1 MLKMDS
7 SATVDDL
14 EQDLLAR
21 EAMISR
27 LRQQQADLLALL
39 DAMQVDQTDGCR
51 SLQEWTRSRL
61 DVSAQTARDLVDA
74 ARSLPGQPEIGELAE
89 ESHQSFERLVATL
102 RLAASGAD
110 KQAIADSFGY
120 DLAGVARLKH
130 RHQRITRNTERD
142 IYTDRYVYLQDSL
155 DGARG
160 RFGGELP
167 GYEFR
172 IFAKA
177 LQERA
182 DMFADLPGPNIA
194 RPQRMAD
201 AVVSIAQDS
210 LELTTTIGEPTG
222 RSEPL
227 ATVLVDGN
235 MAAATAGEAGAEI
248 EFGPRVGPVTL
259 ERILC
264 TGRVQVVGMANGKP
278 VATSDRTRA
287 IPPAVRRFVA
297 WRDGGCTIDGCHSRY
312 RLQPHHIKSWAS
324 GGNHDPDNLATLCWF
339 HHHVVAHGLGHRLD
353 PDTPPQRRRFLRNR
367 TSGTDPP

>member
-120 DLAGVARLKH
+120 DLAGVARL
-130 RHQRITRNTERD
+130 
-142 IYTDRYVYLQDSL
+142 
-155 DGARG
+155 
-160 RFGGELP
+160 
-167 GYEFR
+167 
-172 IFAKA
+172 
-177 LQERA
+177 
-182 DMFADLPGPNIA
+182 
-194 RPQRMAD
+194 
-201 AVVSIAQDS
+201 
-210 LELTTTIGEPTG
+210 
-222 RSEPL
+222 
-227 ATVLVDGN
+227 
-235 MAAATAGEAGAEI
+235 
-248 EFGPRVGPVTL
+248 
-259 ERILC
+259 
-264 TGRVQVVGMANGKP
+264 
-278 VATSDRTRA
+278 
-287 IPPAVRRFVA
+287 
-297 WRDGGCTIDGCHSRY
+297 
-312 RLQPHHIKSWAS
+312 
-324 GGNHDPDNLATLCWF
+324 
-339 HHHVVAHGLGHRLD
+339 
-353 PDTPPQRRRFLRNR
+353 
-367 TSGTDPP
+367 